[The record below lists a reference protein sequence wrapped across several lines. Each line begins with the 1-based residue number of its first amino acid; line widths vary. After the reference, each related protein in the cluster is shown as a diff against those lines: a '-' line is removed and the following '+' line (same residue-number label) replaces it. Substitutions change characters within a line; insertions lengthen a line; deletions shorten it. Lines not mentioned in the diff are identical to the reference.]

1 MKKKLIEAGKLDSF
15 ICKDS
20 KTIYV
25 DNSMLLTPGA
35 KDELRKRKISITRVA
50 DASAQMSTPAEQ
62 ETSGCSNSAHCTK
75 AECDS
80 CEGLVMGIA
89 VILKEEYGI
98 TDIAKLKELS
108 FSIADAV
115 KANI

>member
-20 KTIYV
+20 NTIYV

-35 KDELRKRKISITRVA
+35 KDELRKRKISISRVA
-50 DASAQMSTPAEQ
+50 DASVEMNSSAGEEAE
-62 ETSGCSNSAHCTK
+62 CSNASRCTK

-98 TDIAKLKELS
+98 TDMAQLKEMS
-108 FSIADAV
+108 FSIANAV
-115 KANI
+115 KAGL